1 MRMRMSNQT
10 IDSMRM
16 PWNGGAGA
24 IDGNRTFS
32 YLGPNTA
39 PLNVRMGGRQIMA
52 DGTSIRTWF
61 FGSGFNGDR
70 TVPSPVIEG
79 IEGET
84 VQVTLSSDMPHSIHL
99 HGLDVDQAND
109 GVPAT
114 SGYVARMRGGGMMNF
129 GRVGGYT
136 NLGSPFTYTF
146 TAPHAGTYMYHCH
159 VDTVLHVE
167 MGMYG
172 TVIIRPPDGS
182 TDVAWIGGPS
192 FDKEYI
198 WHLHT
203 FDSSWHSGTGR
214 GIGGFV
220 SGPGTVRHR
229 PDYFMIN
236 GRDSAA
242 LLNDPT
248 TAIEAGPGQEVL
260 IRLNNLGYQPAL
272 VNLGGI
278 EFDVIASDGRPLAK
292 SFRTLSQLVAPGER
306 YDILFTMPL
315 SGIKTATVGY
325 YHIRGDNTLLGTA
338 VTSINTKE

>member
-1 MRMRMSNQT
+1 MRTSNT
-10 IDSMRM
+10 TNEPTPRWWDG
-16 PWNGGAGA
+16 GGAGNTPRWWGGGGVDD

-39 PLNVRMGGRQIMA
+39 DLNVRMEGSQIMA

-84 VQVTLSSDMPHSIHL
+84 VQVTLSSDMPHSIHF

-109 GVPAT
+109 GVPST
-114 SGYVARMRGGGMMNF
+114 SGYVARMRGNSMMTF
-129 GRVGGYT
+129 GRVRGYT
-136 NLGSPFTYTF
+136 NLGSPFTYAF

-172 TVIIRPPDGS
+172 TVIIRPPDGN
-182 TDVAWIGGPS
+182 TDIAWTGGPT

-203 FDSSWHSGTGR
+203 FDSTWHPGMGGGMGGMVSGT
-214 GIGGFV
+214 
-220 SGPGTVRHR
+220 GTVRHS
-229 PDYFMIN
+229 PNYFMIN
-236 GRDSAA
+236 GRDG
-242 LLNDPT
+242 NDT
-248 TAIEAGPGQEVL
+248 LIDTATAIEAGPEQQVL
-260 IRLNNLGYQPAL
+260 IRLTNVGYQPAQ
-272 VNLGGI
+272 VQLGGL
-278 EFDVIASDGRPLAK
+278 EFDVIA
-292 SFRTLSQLVAPGER
+292 
-306 YDILFTMPL
+306 
-315 SGIKTATVGY
+315 
-325 YHIRGDNTLLGTA
+325 
-338 VTSINTKE
+338 